1 MWADYCHCKHTHKV
15 GVVKFL
21 AQPGSDCLQ
30 NSDIW
35 SDFEK
40 QVRLRTFQHTHV
52 CVCVLCVH
60 NTFHMVHK
68 YYILIQSRRAGID
81 TLILDRAY
89 RYFDFWQKLI
99 ALIKRESNLLNL
111 DYFS

>member
-40 QVRLRTFQHTHV
+40 QVRLRTFSATPCMYIIILWYFPLHF
-52 CVCVLCVH
+52 CYVL
-60 NTFHMVHK
+60 
-68 YYILIQSRRAGID
+68 
-81 TLILDRAY
+81 
-89 RYFDFWQKLI
+89 
-99 ALIKRESNLLNL
+99 LLPQIEKWMIS
-111 DYFS
+111 F